1 MSQLRIN
8 KEIKNLTELP
18 SSGIGYFIKSCRL
31 ACVGDL
37 NVKGTLFN
45 VVIADT
51 NGLADLTFF
60 DVKMHQTLRSL
71 ECKCVTIKGVS
82 CKPKDAFG
90 ITYGLSRGS
99 NHLLGNDKTVISE
112 CEDNPSFP
120 GAIDVDDIPDS
131 WKIDEALKAELLLK
145 IGASP
150 NPRSSSTLTQG
161 SSQGPKQ
168 GLPGGMVGMPC
179 CSVPHGEICKKT
191 GEKHAL
197 IHVLCAVCR
206 TEIMPGEPFC
216 ADISR
221 KGMPC
226 VLQASKRSREDP
238 VDSSGKAQGT

>member
-1 MSQLRIN
+1 MSLLRHSLN
-8 KEIKNLTELP
+8 KEIKDLTELP
-18 SSGIGYFIKSCRL
+18 SSGVGYSIKTCRL

-71 ECKCVTIKGVS
+71 ECKCVTIKGLS
-82 CKPKDAFG
+82 CKPKDASG
-90 ITYGLSRGS
+90 ITYGVSRS
-99 NHLLGNDKTVISE
+99 PNHLLGNDKTVISE
-112 CEDNPSFP
+112 CEDNTSIP
-120 GAIDVDDIPDS
+120 GASDVDDIPDG
-131 WKIDEALKAELLLK
+131 WKMDEAVKAELLLK
-145 IGASP
+145 IGSSP
-150 NPRSSSTLTQG
+150 NPRSLSNMTQG

-168 GLPGGMVGMPC
+168 GLPGGPC

-197 IHVLCAVCR
+197 NHVLCAVCR

-221 KGMPC
+221 KGMGC
-226 VLQASKRSREDP
+226 VLQASKRTREDM
-238 VDSSGKAQGT
+238 VESSGMAQGT